1 MMKDFETAV
10 SALKEADTISLS
22 SHVNPDGDSVGS
34 LLGMALVLKRRG
46 KNVCACMPEPFK
58 FPPQYDF
65 LPGRELLADPDD
77 RVKDADLFV
86 ALDCSNQER
95 LGPLQR
101 SSEMAARILNIDHH
115 EDNQLYGEI
124 NLVDEHASSTSELVY
139 GVIKAAGWKIEPEE
153 ATCLYTGVV
162 TDTGRFEHRNTSPET
177 FAVASEL
184 AQAGADISRVIKE
197 VYDNQS
203 LAYTHL
209 MGLALQRIEI
219 IEDLGFAYSFITQ
232 RDLAETGATLPE
244 TEDLIDHL
252 RSIRGTKVVALFK
265 ELADGDVRV
274 SLRSRDDYEV
284 GPVARMMGGG
294 GHAMAAGYTSEGDIE
309 DSISG
314 LVEELRKRQA

>member
-1 MMKDFETAV
+1 MGDIETAI
-10 SALKEADTISLS
+10 SALTEADTISLS

-34 LLGMALVLKRRG
+34 LLGMAMILQGRG
-46 KNVCACMPEPFK
+46 KSIYACMPEPLK

-65 LPGRELLADPDD
+65 LPGRELLADPDNQ
-77 RVKDADLFV
+77 VKDVDLFI
-86 ALDCSNQER
+86 ALDCSNRER
-95 LGPLQR
+95 LGPLQQCAER
-101 SSEMAARILNIDHH
+101 AARMLNIDHH
-115 EDNQLYGEI
+115 EDNRLYGDI

-139 GVIKAAGWKIEPEE
+139 RVIKAAGWEIDPDV
-153 ATCLYTGVV
+153 ATCLYTGMV

-197 VYDNQS
+197 VYDSQS

-209 MGLALQRIEI
+209 MGLALRRIEV

-265 ELADGDVRV
+265 ELADGKIRV
-274 SLRSRDDYEV
+274 SLRSRDAYEI
-284 GPVARMMGGG
+284 GPVARVMGGG
-294 GHAMAAGYTSEGDIE
+294 GHAMAAGYTSDNNIE
-309 DSISG
+309 ESISD
-314 LVEELRKRQA
+314 LVQELRKHQA